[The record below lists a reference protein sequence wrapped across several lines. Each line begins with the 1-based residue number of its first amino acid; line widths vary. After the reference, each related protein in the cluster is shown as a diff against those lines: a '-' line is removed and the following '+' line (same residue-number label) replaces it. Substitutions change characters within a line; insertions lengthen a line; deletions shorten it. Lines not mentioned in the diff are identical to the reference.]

1 MVILQTIL
9 TANVDHL
16 LHPCGYILLHFQ
28 CQLKS
33 LMRKIWFNKCIIVIL
48 ADITPYRNSG
58 YQLFQQPIIFA
69 YIIHSLPVKHFLPW
83 LQRFSPKE
91 IIVLRPPHSEILDE
105 LDGVAPLLVS
115 VGPEHGC
122 KVGQVDGIL
131 QLCNSFIMLHHI
143 LHCYCWNSEYVD
155 KFLGHVM

>member
-1 MVILQTIL
+1 MPVSSMVILQTILTANVDHPSSSQPVSSMVILQTIL

-33 LMRKIWFNKCIIVIL
+33 
-48 ADITPYRNSG
+48 
-58 YQLFQQPIIFA
+58 
-69 YIIHSLPVKHFLPW
+69 IIHSLPVKHFLPW

-91 IIVLRPPHSEILDE
+91 IIVLRPPHPEILDE
-105 LDGVAPLLVS
+105 LNGVAPLLVS

-122 KVGQVDGIL
+122 QVGQVDGIL
-131 QLCNSFIMLHHI
+131 VKMCCHENVLQRCFELYPDL
-143 LHCYCWNSEYVD
+143 
-155 KFLGHVM
+155 FLQSYDAGVLKSHR